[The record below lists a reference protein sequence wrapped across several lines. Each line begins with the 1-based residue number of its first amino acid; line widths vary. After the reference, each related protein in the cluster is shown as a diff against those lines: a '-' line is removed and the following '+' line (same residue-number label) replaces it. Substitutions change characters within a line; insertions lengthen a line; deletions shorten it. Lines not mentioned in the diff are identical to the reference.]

1 MYDAC
6 LLKNHTA
13 RNSPMRQRAPS
24 SLLGGDANC
33 SFSLLAREVRARQRL
48 ACSTQLPAAVA
59 AATKDFNEVRSS
71 RSGEEDDE
79 SDVACDRRH
88 LPSRN
93 KEGHKSR
100 RGGKG
105 RRRRRNK
112 ASMASVSTTK
122 KIGNNDYGVYRAAT
136 GIDHTIDPSVESTML
151 RVFSGDGASKRG
163 VSVSAVRRLY
173 RKRHEEEKSKAL
185 AEVRRWWRVG
195 RSEAAPLAEATV
207 AASLM
212 LASGTV
218 ACNTE
223 GTYGLPH
230 DTVELGTGGRLP
242 KDVNGTLACKMGD
255 GGDVPKISS
264 PSPHQTSHENIR
276 ECQSQQQPFVVDGLY
291 WRQVLQDPLYA
302 AGVVRGIKQAL
313 RRPPSFDFWRA
324 DQVRHSAGVVYL
336 VDSSLVVVVCAEGFA
351 SFHIGRGSRLCSA
364 RGRE

>member
-71 RSGEEDDE
+71 RSGEEDDA

-212 LASGTV
+212 LASR
-218 ACNTE
+218 TE
-223 GTYGLPH
+223 ANKAEGIHGLPYH
-230 DTVELGTGGRLP
+230 DVGLEPSGRP
-242 KDVNGTLACKMGD
+242 PEVAHGTLVCD
-255 GGDVPKISS
+255 EGGGGVTPKTNS
-264 PSPHQTSHENIR
+264 PSSHHIASHEKFGEYRNQ
-276 ECQSQQQPFVVDGLY
+276 EQDHVVDDLD
-291 WRQVLQDPLYA
+291 WRQVVQDPLYA
-302 AGVVRGIKQAL
+302 AGIVRGIKQAL
-313 RRPPSFDFWRA
+313 RSGQPVKLCSRQTSPGR
-324 DQVRHSAGVVYL
+324 
-336 VDSSLVVVVCAEGFA
+336 SSLVDCQLMLRTMYMKCIQVG
-351 SFHIGRGSRLCSA
+351 
-364 RGRE
+364 